1 LCSMF
6 NYIDDIIVSCDGL
19 CSMFNYIDDIIV
31 SCGISGISSSPFSS
45 ESSSIRNSPDPS
57 ADSYP
62 TDIKSNQVRLYT
74 LLYPRTQRY

>member
-1 LCSMF
+1 ML
-6 NYIDDIIVSCDGL
+6 
-19 CSMFNYIDDIIV
+19 NYIDDIIV

-62 TDIKSNQVRLYT
+62 TDIKSNQVRLILYYT
-74 LLYPRTQRY
+74 LAHKDIRGR